1 MRKHLRI
8 SWQSKEA
15 NRTNTTMKQLWVE
28 KYRPNTVADYV
39 FRDENQKAQVEQWI
53 KDKSIPHLLLSGSP
67 GIGKTTLAKM
77 LLNEMGINDFDV
89 LTANGS
95 KEGRKIEWVDKL
107 ISFCQIIPFGPFKVV
122 LIDEADYLNPNST
135 QPALRNLMED
145 YSHSV
150 RFIMTCNYPNKIIPA
165 LHSRCQGFHIET
177 VDRDEFTARV
187 ATILLKELID
197 IDIDTLDTYVK
208 ATYPDMRKCINL
220 VQMNSGTGVLVSP
233 DKDDKSQSDWR
244 LSMVQLFK
252 QGKIS
257 EARKLVCKNAR
268 PEEMEEI
275 YRWLY
280 DNLELISKDEAV
292 QDKIVLVIKQGL
304 VDHVSVADAEINL
317 AATLIRIAN
326 LV

>member
-1 MRKHLRI
+1 
-8 SWQSKEA
+8 
-15 NRTNTTMKQLWVE
+15 MKYLWVE
-28 KYRPNTVADYV
+28 KYRPNTVEDYV
-39 FRDENQKAQVEQWI
+39 FRDDNQKAQVQQWI

-89 LTANGS
+89 LVANGS

-177 VDRDEFTARV
+177 VDREEFTARV
-187 ATILLKELID
+187 ATILINESIELD
-197 IDIDTLDTYVK
+197 LDTLDTYVK

-220 VQMNSGTGVLVSP
+220 VQMNSSTGTLLPP
-233 DKDDKSQSDWR
+233 DKGDKSQSDWR
-244 LSMVQLFK
+244 LAMVQLFK
-252 QGKIS
+252 QGKIAD
-257 EARKLVCKNAR
+257 ARKLVCKNAR

-280 DNLELISKDEAV
+280 DNLDLISTEETI
-292 QDKIVLVIKQGL
+292 QDKAVLIIKQGL
-304 VDHVSVADAEINL
+304 VDHNSVADAEINL